1 MMVKSTYTVYTQL
14 FMFVNMFLSF
24 VYNAQNDL
32 FVSFLSFPFYSFFT
46 FALHLWSTLL
56 KDRKTFGIDFP
67 RYNMKCSGEN
77 LILRGIFHVVSRL
90 VFLYVHFMLHR
101 GNLDCFSNSVCAMFV
116 RRLPQGWQVLMK
128 SFNVLKW
135 EIFQI
140 LVYNVGEL
148 ARGILK
154 PGTAA
159 ASCCLTACQSW
170 KS

>member
-14 FMFVNMFLSF
+14 FSHLFIMLKMIYLFHFSWFLSF
-24 VYNAQNDL
+24 
-32 FVSFLSFPFYSFFT
+32 SFYFFFT
-46 FALHLWSTLL
+46 FALRLWSTLLL

-101 GNLDCFSNSVCAMFV
+101 GNLDCFSNSVCALFV

-159 ASCCLTACQSW
+159 ASCCLTACQSR